1 MNVTSYSEGRM
12 DSLRAASDRVVI
24 CLEKAEADLKAV
36 EHRLEEEFQQ
46 TYAGR
51 GVSKFSRST
60 PQRGAINLSSK
71 LQQCDKDTY
80 QSLDN
85 YLSRIPSLAGKPSVH
100 PAKAEKA

>member
-1 MNVTSYSEGRM
+1 M

-51 GVSKFSRST
+51 GVSNSAKV
-60 PQRGAINLSSK
+60 L
-71 LQQCDKDTY
+71 
-80 QSLDN
+80 
-85 YLSRIPSLAGKPSVH
+85 PSV
-100 PAKAEKA
+100 EL

>member
-1 MNVTSYSEGRM
+1 M

-51 GVSKFSRST
+51 GANPLSILQRLKKLERASGPQLLAARLGWPACTEVQQSADCSQEQVSAARLHRAF
-60 PQRGAINLSSK
+60 
-71 LQQCDKDTY
+71 
-80 QSLDN
+80 
-85 YLSRIPSLAGKPSVH
+85 V
-100 PAKAEKA
+100 